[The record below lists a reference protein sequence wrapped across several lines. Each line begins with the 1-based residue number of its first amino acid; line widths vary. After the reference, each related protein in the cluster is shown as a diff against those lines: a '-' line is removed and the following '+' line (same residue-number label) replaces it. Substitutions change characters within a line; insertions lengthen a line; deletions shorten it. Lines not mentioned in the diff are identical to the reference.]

1 MSSVQVE
8 VKTKNSTIV
17 TSIQLI
23 LEILDN
29 EVRQDKTVKGIKI
42 KKKNRLKRRNLM
54 YSIDRQMKLIRM
66 FSK

>member
-66 FSK
+66 FSM

>member
-23 LEILDN
+23 LEILGN